1 MRQSKGSKNVSSHL
15 KSGMPADV
23 LIPAPVWITVCFVA
37 EIHSAS

>member
-1 MRQSKGSKNVSSHL
+1 MRQQKCSKNVSSHL

-23 LIPAPVWITVCFVA
+23 LILAPVCIAVCFVA